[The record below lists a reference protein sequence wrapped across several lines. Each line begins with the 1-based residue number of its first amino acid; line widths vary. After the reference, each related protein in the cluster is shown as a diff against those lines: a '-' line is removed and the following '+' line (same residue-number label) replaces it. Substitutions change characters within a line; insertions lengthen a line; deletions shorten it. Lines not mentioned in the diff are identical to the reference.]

1 MPLRIYQHTTGN
13 LFPLKSSMISFATYL
28 LFLRTSFQL
37 KFFRMTTEDHQ
48 EHGVLVPLHHNVSL
62 YISAGILQVLSSCC
76 NCALQSFTY
85 AAGGADGWRR
95 RRTRRTA
102 PRGRAGG
109 RLWRRRRRHRDGYC
123 PSLRRRRR
131 VHQRCRLQR
140 FPRLTAEVGLG
151 RVLRPG
157 GPPLIA
163 GPGRYMP
170 GRAGSICNEH
180 PDTDTEA
187 WAVGAARER

>member
-1 MPLRIYQHTTGN
+1 MIY
-13 LFPLKSSMISFATYL
+13 FATYL

-37 KFFRMTTEDHQ
+37 KFFRMTTEDHR
-48 EHGVLVPLHHNVSL
+48 EHGVLVPLHRNVSL

-123 PSLRRRRR
+123 PSLRHRRR

-151 RVLRPG
+151 RVLRHG
-157 GPPLIA
+157 GPPLS
-163 GPGRYMP
+163 P
-170 GRAGSICNEH
+170 GRAGTCR
-180 PDTDTEA
+180 A
-187 WAVGAARER
+187 GLARSVTNTLTLIQRRGRWRRRGSGRRVDSGTGRRRSALCW